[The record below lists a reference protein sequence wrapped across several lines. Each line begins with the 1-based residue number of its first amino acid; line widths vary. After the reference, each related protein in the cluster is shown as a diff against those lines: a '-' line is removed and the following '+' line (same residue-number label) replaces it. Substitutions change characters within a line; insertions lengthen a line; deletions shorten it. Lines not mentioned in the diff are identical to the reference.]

1 MLPGLSNVPTSGT
14 TTESSGLAL
23 LIAAAGVV
31 FKDMNIQETQ
41 GRQTQH
47 MPNDAAIGCSSAKN
61 RKISNFSIKAA
72 SVSETGIVCAGKEKD
87 QHNQC
92 SKAFQFSRN
101 LKQHTGNM
109 HATEPRKKYQD
120 CGNSLKNKKSLDVHN
135 KNKHGNHKRE
145 YRCGQCGST
154 LRSPKSLK
162 RHIRN
167 IHVTEPR
174 KKCPDCKM
182 TFKNDQTLAVHKKH
196 KHGNRERKHAC
207 NECDKTFL
215 CPSYLRQH
223 VRSVHEAGLEPRKQ
237 CNHCPKTFKNKR
249 SLYEHT
255 KRKHGE
261 YEKQYKRDQCS
272 QPFALPSR
280 SSQHS
285 LA

>member
-1 MLPGLSNVPTSGT
+1 MLPGLLSVPTSGT

-31 FKDMNIQETQ
+31 FKDMNIPETQ

-47 MPNDAAIGCSSAKN
+47 TSNDAQVGCSSAKN
-61 RKISNFSIKAA
+61 RTISDFSIKVA
-72 SVSETGIVCAGKEKD
+72 SVSEMGVACAGKEKD

-120 CGNSLKNKKSLDVHN
+120 CENSLKNKKSLDVHN
-135 KNKHGNHKRE
+135 KNTYGNHEGE
-145 YRCGQCGST
+145 YKCERCGKTFQASRG
-154 LRSPKSLK
+154 LRQ
-162 RHIRN
+162 HIKDTH
-167 IHVTEPR
+167 ITGPR
-174 KKCPDCKM
+174 KKCPDCEM
-182 TFKNDQTLAVHKKH
+182 TFKNNRTLAVHKKH
-196 KHGNRERKHAC
+196 KHGNREKKHPC
-207 NECDKTFL
+207 NECDMAFL
-215 CPSYLRQH
+215 RPVHLRQH
-223 VRSVHEAGLEPRKQ
+223 VRNVHEAKREPRRQ
-237 CNHCPKTFKNKR
+237 CNHCPKTFKNER